1 MLCAQMKMAVQYL
14 AKNLRLCEETKTIN
28 CKTLVQND
36 KTKVTSKTASNEL
49 KTTNGSPGFSPADG
63 KL

>member
-14 AKNLRLCEETKTIN
+14 AKNLRLCEETKTIY
-28 CKTLVQND
+28 C